1 VPGAPHPRVGS
12 LVIPAPY
19 GSPMRRWTRGP
30 SGHHRTRPEN
40 EEWIAAGPRR
50 GVGGDQA
57 RQEILHA
64 VKKALD
70 AKGPLPGY
78 DETRRRYQAGQVIN
92 ATMTVGQWLDEWIK
106 GRRKIAKSTVRGYE
120 AHIRLYLRPHL
131 GHLPIDRLRVVHISS
146 TFDAIDAENEFIRA
160 ARASGDPA
168 QRAAVKG
175 RRVIGAATK

>member
-1 VPGAPHPRVGS
+1 
-12 LVIPAPY
+12 
-19 GSPMRRWTRGP
+19 MRRWTRGP